1 MSFSATVKD
10 ELCRL
15 ELGKNCCMLSEL
27 AALYRTSGS
36 LTFHGGGRVQ
46 VQYRVENTALA
57 RRIFRLLTA
66 RMAITPRLHYV
77 QHARLGG
84 RRTCVLT
91 IGDEDSQRLML
102 ALHLIDKDENG
113 VVSVSADDC
122 APSPDAPV
130 LPPGVP
136 AGGIPRRGD
145 NDIARQGLS
154 L

>member
-102 ALHLIDKDENG
+102 ALD
-113 VVSVSADDC
+113 
-122 APSPDAPV
+122 
-130 LPPGVP
+130 
-136 AGGIPRRGD
+136 
-145 NDIARQGLS
+145 
-154 L
+154 